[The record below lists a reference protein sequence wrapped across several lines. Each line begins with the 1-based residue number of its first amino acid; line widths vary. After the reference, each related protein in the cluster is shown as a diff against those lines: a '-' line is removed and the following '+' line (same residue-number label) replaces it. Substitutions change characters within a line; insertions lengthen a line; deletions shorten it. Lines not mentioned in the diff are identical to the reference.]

1 MSELVEVYRTPHE
14 RALRERALV
23 LASVGIPSLTLGER
37 GDERLL
43 VETHWAERARE
54 ELARYEEEN
63 VAFRR
68 KRVLPPAAPFARAGV
83 AAFALVLTLCFLA
96 EIYALGGLDWLS
108 AGRAHAAAI
117 RGGELWRATTAL
129 VLHVDVP
136 HLLSNLVFGLLFTYL
151 LFHAYGGG
159 LGLFALVLCG
169 TLGNLTNAWIHRPE
183 HLSIGASTAVFAA
196 VGLLGSSEARARHL
210 LAEPTTRR
218 YLENLVARAY
228 AEVHEVR
235 RAPRRID
242 PGEWVMKTFPQA
254 FRRHIRAFHLT
265 LLVTLIGAAFGAL
278 VVATD
283 TPAKRVILPFDHLM
297 GSPSERVAKEESV
310 TEDRMSGERSMFS
323 AQLMQ
328 NNIRV
333 SIMALALGMTF
344 GFGTF
349 LVLFY
354 NGVILGAVVFDYMS
368 AGETVFLLG
377 WLLPHGSIELPAIF
391 LAGQAGLVLAHALI
405 GFGDHQVL
413 SARLRSVGPDLVT
426 LITGVSLML
435 VWAGIVE
442 AFFSQY

>member
-218 YLENLVARAY
+218 A
-228 AEVHEVR
+228 
-235 RAPRRID
+235 APIS
-242 PGEWVMKTFPQA
+242 
-254 FRRHIRAFHLT
+254 
-265 LLVTLIGAAFGAL
+265 GAL
-278 VVATD
+278 V
-283 TPAKRVILPFDHLM
+283 
-297 GSPSERVAKEESV
+297 
-310 TEDRMSGERSMFS
+310 
-323 AQLMQ
+323 
-328 NNIRV
+328 
-333 SIMALALGMTF
+333 
-344 GFGTF
+344 
-349 LVLFY
+349 
-354 NGVILGAVVFDYMS
+354 
-368 AGETVFLLG
+368 FLLYLG
-377 WLLPHGSIELPAIF
+377 VGDAQAAHDVDV
-391 LAGQAGLVLAHALI
+391 LAHVFGLAWGLVLGTYLPSIPRARIEAPRFQLACAGLALAW
-405 GFGDHQVL
+405 L
-413 SARLRSVGPDLVT
+413 AAA
-426 LITGVSLML
+426 
-435 VWAGIVE
+435 WAL
-442 AFFSQY
+442 AFR